1 MPRNSSQ
8 WIAHRI
14 AGGWATDYGNTFYG
28 APQGGSLEIPW
39 CTTCENIKFQPNGS
53 FGKYPGLYQIGNRPI
68 NSPVS
73 PAGTAASSNVHHLFN
88 YTRSGGTLSEISQLI
103 AIIGAYVY
111 IIDTVE
117 STRIGYTISAAGV
130 RTYMSTF
137 NDLLVIG
144 GLTPRSWDQTTFQT
158 LAGTPPSFQFS
169 TPHAGR
175 HWAAGDPSSPS
186 RLYYSVVGN
195 PEDWVGSG
203 SGSIDIDPGDGDSI
217 VALLSWKR
225 ELWVFKGPNRL
236 SIHRI
241 TGTTPSDFSRVPFI
255 YGVSAAGQGSLFQ
268 VGDDFGFWSPRGS
281 CHSLTSTNQYG
292 DYSQS
297 YINYPVLSW
306 FRNSDNIAGGI
317 SSSTWQ
323 VVTDTL
329 QDITY
334 CVFNNNPDHSGS
346 YDVAF
351 MMDWRFRSETNPYPR
366 FIPLKLKRPFS
377 AVTLAYDV
385 FNTTQ
390 LRPFFGD
397 ARGRIYQEYPPS
409 FVQYNVRRDDTYDGV
424 EYRVETPALTYGPSV
439 YQKTI
444 TGVSI
449 NVRDDFN
456 TSSGEYGELD
466 FSYSGRGIPSQT
478 LTFPNTLGS
487 KLGSFT
493 LGTDQ
498 LGGIHDAFH
507 YADEVQGEGKAFT
520 YTLVEDTPLSL
531 INFGTNVVVDHF
543 SVLYTPSG
551 ESQENG

>member
-1 MPRNSSQ
+1 MPRNTPQ
-8 WIAHRI
+8 WITHRI
-14 AGGWATDYGNTFYG
+14 TGGWATDYGNTFYG

-53 FGKYPGLYQIGNRPI
+53 FGKYPGLHQIGDYPI
-68 NSPVS
+68 TSPPS
-73 PAGTAASSNVHHLFN
+73 SSGAIAASDVRHLFN
-88 YTRSGGTLSEISQLI
+88 YTRSGGTSSEVSQLI
-103 AIIGAYVY
+103 AIIGAYAYV
-111 IIDTVE
+111 IDSTGP
-117 STRIGYTISAAGV
+117 TRIGDTLGGSVIHN
-130 RTYMSTF
+130 YMSTF

-144 GLTPRSWDQTTFQT
+144 GATPRSWDQTTFQS
-158 LAGTPPSFQFS
+158 LAGTPPGFQFS
-169 TPHAGR
+169 THHAGR
-175 HWAAGDPSSPS
+175 HWAAGDPTTPS
-186 RLYYSVVGN
+186 RLYYSVVGS
-195 PEDWVGSG
+195 PEDWVGAG
-203 SGSIDIDPGDGDSI
+203 SGSIDIDPGDGDAI

-241 TGTTPSDFSRVPFI
+241 TGTTPSDFARVPFI

-281 CHSLTSTNQYG
+281 CHSLTSTDQYG

-297 YINYPVLSW
+297 YINYPLLSW
-306 FRNSDNIAGGI
+306 FRNTNNITGGI
-317 SSSTWQ
+317 NASSWQ
-323 VVTDTL
+323 SVTDTL

-334 CVFNNNPDHSGS
+334 CVLNNNHTVGGP

-351 MMDWRFRSETNPYPR
+351 MMDWRFRSQTNPYPR
-366 FIPLKLKRPFS
+366 FIPLKLNRPFS
-377 AVTLAYDV
+377 AVTLAYDA
-385 FNTTQ
+385 FNSTQ

-397 ARGRIYQEYPPS
+397 VRGRVYQEYPPS
-409 FVQYNVRRDDTYDGV
+409 FAQYNVVRDDSYDGF

-449 NVRDDFN
+449 DVRDDFN

-466 FSYSGRGIPSQT
+466 FSYGGRGIPGQT
-478 LTFPNTLGS
+478 LTFTNTLGS

-498 LGGIHDAFH
+498 LGGIHDVFH
-507 YADEVQGEGKAFT
+507 YADNVEGEGKAFV
-520 YTLVEDTPLSL
+520 YTFVEDTPLTF
-531 INFGTNVVVDHF
+531 NFGTDVVVDHF
-543 SVLYTPSG
+543 SILYTPSG
-551 ESQENG
+551 ESMENG